1 MCWLFVYT
9 TVIIVGNCKHECYIA
24 LIYIRHDMAYPLDVM
39 TSQFPAAIS
48 YLCFLITD
56 APIHNKPLTF
66 VPMEYETCIL
76 CRGIHVTSCLFL
88 LGRIERNPNC
98 TRMLPH
104 THTHT
109 QSCHTNA
116 LRLPSTT
123 SSGFVPDGSSRHVS
137 CVH

>member
-88 LGRIERNPNC
+88 LGCIERNPNC

-109 QSCHTNA
+109 IVPHKCFA
-116 LRLPSTT
+116 TT
-123 SSGFVPDGSSRHVS
+123 FNYLFGLCARRFFQT
-137 CVH
+137 CVCVR